1 MRKKVMKMM
10 LIDMLDLYAMEN
22 GTNDLFLM
30 LYDYTLDSRINRE
43 DMNRIIIKE
52 LGNHR
57 PYTTNTVV
65 LKFAI
70 EEFFTKYRYNITKL
84 IDTMYYEYNP
94 LTNKD
99 IKEVTDRDMLEN
111 TDDTEHRSST
121 GDIDN
126 TDRYTTGQTETT
138 TSEDKVSAYDSSA
151 YQPKDFNN
159 GSANRSTEHS
169 AETTSD
175 IKSTVDTNKDTDTKT
190 AEDITKTTTG
200 KDGDTSYQTLIEQ
213 ERRLA
218 EFNIFNWIINQ
229 MRKEL
234 FLLVY

>member
-1 MRKKVMKMM
+1 MM
-10 LIDMLDLYAMEN
+10 LIDVLDMYAIEH
-22 GTNDLFLM
+22 GSKDLFLM
-30 LYDYTLDSRINRE
+30 LLDYRLDSRISRE

-57 PYTTNTVV
+57 PYTNNSTV

-70 EEFFTKYRYNITKL
+70 EEFFIKYEYNIGKL
-84 IDTMYYEYNP
+84 IDTMYYDYNP

-126 TDRYTTGQTETT
+126 TDNYTTGQTESS
-138 TSEDKVSAYDSSA
+138 TSENKVSAYDSST
-151 YQPKDFNN
+151 YQPRDYNN
-159 GSANRSTEHS
+159 GTSNRSTDHS
-169 AETTSD
+169 AKTTSD
-175 IKSTVDTNKDTDTKT
+175 IKSEVDTNKDTDVKT
-190 AEDITKTTTG
+190 AEDITKVTTG

-213 ERRLA
+213 ERKLA

-229 MRKEL
+229 MRREL